1 MISETRFL
9 SGGYSTFITIS
20 NRWNIWADDNFV
32 SQICLVCETNFCS
45 WRRLIVFS
53 LVGGRVTISPSPPAF
68 FLGICSLLW
77 TQESGSRWH
86 SSWEHRG
93 ENSWTPFSSV
103 LPTRLWGGGWWGSGN
118 CSLGYS
124 PHGSRRGDCDIVM
137 TLGVEM
143 IWMVKG
149 ALTIK
154 HLFCFL
160 LGALSPAKNRGIFL
174 DLHWLFSS

>member
-9 SGGYSTFITIS
+9 SGGYSTFITTS

-32 SQICLVCETNFCS
+32 SQICRVCETNFCS
-45 WRRLIVFS
+45 WHRLIVLYLGGKSDYLSLTPCLLPGNLFS
-53 LVGGRVTISPSPPAF
+53 PLNPGEWVPVTLVLGTQRRKFLNCLLFHSPHAF
-68 FLGICSLLW
+68 MGW
-77 TQESGSRWH
+77 W
-86 SSWEHRG
+86 
-93 ENSWTPFSSV
+93 
-103 LPTRLWGGGWWGSGN
+103 WGGGSRN
-118 CSLGYS
+118 CSLGSS

-160 LGALSPAKNRGIFL
+160 LGALSPAKYRGIFL